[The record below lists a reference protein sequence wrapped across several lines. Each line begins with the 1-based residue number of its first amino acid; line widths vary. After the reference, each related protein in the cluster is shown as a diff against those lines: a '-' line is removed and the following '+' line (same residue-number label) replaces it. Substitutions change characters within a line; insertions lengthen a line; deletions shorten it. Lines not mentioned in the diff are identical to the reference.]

1 MSALRRSFV
10 FRDLS
15 LALAALACGLSL
27 GATSANAQSDPR
39 WGLLAEIIEHDYQV
53 VDYLVTVRWDVPD
66 GAQTPWDSSSLIQP
80 FYFAGK

>member
-1 MSALRRSFV
+1 MSALRRPFGIRS
-10 FRDLS
+10 LC
-15 LALAALACGLSL
+15 LALGAPACTLSL
-27 GATSANAQSDPR
+27 GATSANAQSDTR
-39 WGLLAEIIEHDYQV
+39 WGLLAAIVEHDYQV